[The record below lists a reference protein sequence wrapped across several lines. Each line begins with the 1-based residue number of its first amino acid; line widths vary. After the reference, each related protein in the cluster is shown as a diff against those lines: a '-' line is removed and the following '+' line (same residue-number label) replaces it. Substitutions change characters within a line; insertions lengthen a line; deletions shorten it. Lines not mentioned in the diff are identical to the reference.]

1 MERAPASQT
10 FKRVPMPEKL
20 NFPAPFAFD
29 ILVRDGQEM
38 ILDPL
43 RQKYV
48 VLTPEEWVRQNFV
61 RYLVDDLGYP
71 RGRTAI
77 ETGFVFQGMQCR
89 ADVLVY
95 DKQGKALLMAEC
107 KAPEIKLN
115 QAVFDQ
121 IGRYNTV
128 LNAEYLVVTNG
139 LKHYCCQIN
148 RGENTYQFLDT
159 VPAYGAITDR

>member
-1 MERAPASQT
+1 MQA
-10 FKRVPMPEKL
+10 L
-20 NFPAPFAFD
+20 NFPTLSSFD
-29 ILVRDGQEM
+29 IVVRDGREM
-38 ILDPL
+38 ILDTL

-61 RYLVDDLGYP
+61 RYLIEGLGFP
-71 RGRTAI
+71 QGRTAI

-95 DKQGKALLMAEC
+95 DRQGKALLMGEC
-107 KAPEIKLN
+107 KAPEVKLK

-128 LNAEYLVVTNG
+128 VEATYLVVTNG
-139 LKHYCCQIN
+139 LQHYCCAID
-148 RGENTYQFLDT
+148 REKNTYRFLDS
-159 VPAYGAITDR
+159 VPKYEAL

>member
-1 MERAPASQT
+1 MQA
-10 FKRVPMPEKL
+10 L
-20 NFPAPFAFD
+20 NFPTWSAFD
-29 ILVRDGQEM
+29 IVERDNREM
-38 ILDPL
+38 ILDTL

-61 RYLVDDLGYP
+61 RYLIDGLGFP
-71 RGRTAI
+71 KGRTAI

-95 DKQGKALLMAEC
+95 DVQGQALLMGEC
-107 KAPEIKLN
+107 KAPEVKLK

-128 LNAEYLVVTNG
+128 VEATYLVVTNG
-139 LKHYCCQIN
+139 LQHYCCKID
-148 RGENTYQFLDT
+148 RKKNTYTFLDS
-159 VPAYGAITDR
+159 VPKYDEL

>member
-1 MERAPASQT
+1 MQT
-10 FKRVPMPEKL
+10 L
-20 NFPAPFAFD
+20 NFPTTPDFE
-29 ILVRDGQEM
+29 IISRDGREM
-38 ILDPL
+38 ILDTL

-61 RYLVDDLGYP
+61 QYLIESLGFP
-71 RGRTAI
+71 QGRTAI

-95 DKQGKALLMAEC
+95 DAQGKALLMGEC
-107 KAPEIKLN
+107 KASDVKLK

-128 LNAEYLVVTNG
+128 VQAAYLVVTNG
-139 LKHYCCQIN
+139 LQHYCCAID
-148 RGENTYQFLDT
+148 REKNTYQFLDALPRYEEI
-159 VPAYGAITDR
+159 V